1 MFSSLFSFS
10 LSHLLSPLFK
20 PKHHPPPNINITR
33 HSGGNVDAMIDTSRF
48 HNFFFPCC
56 DAMILANRSWPRLI
70 NNGGKIDLAA
80 AMAMMSGFLIGVD
93 LGFFFFFFPC
103 CDAMIL
109 VDWGWSRLI
118 NDGGN
123 VDLTAVV
130 AVVSRFFFFFLPV
143 VIGVDWRCLGF
154 CSKGILVGSGGVVGM
169 VEVWWWWLGNGGIV
183 LEVEGACEL
192 MSSGGVCG
200 GV

>member
-1 MFSSLFSFS
+1 MFCSLFSFS

-70 NNGGKIDLAA
+70 NNGGNIDLAA

-93 LGFFFFFFPC
+93 LGFFFSPC

-109 VDWGWSRLI
+109 VDWGWYRLI

-130 AVVSRFFFFFLPV
+130 AVVSRFFFFFFLLWSGLIDDVWVFVPRGFWWAV
-143 VIGVDWRCLGF
+143 VAWWAWWRC
-154 CSKGILVGSGGVVGM
+154 GGGDWAM
-169 VEVWWWWLGNGGIV
+169 E
-183 LEVEGACEL
+183 A
-192 MSSGGVCG
+192 
-200 GV
+200 